1 MARKHK
7 NATEDVSV
15 ELPITPMLD
24 MSFQLMAFFIFT
36 FRPAPSEGQI
46 ALSLP
51 QILGG
56 DIAPPGAT
64 DDTPVTFIVAVEG
77 LANGKI
83 GKLTIREKD
92 GPPGGDVIPPKASEP
107 DPDKAR
113 AAGLGDELK
122 RRRTALAGRPSKVT
136 LEIGNTILH
145 EYVVQ
150 LIDVARQAGFED
162 IAPVPADASKR

>member
-7 NATEDVSV
+7 NVTEDVSV

-46 ALSLP
+46 AMSLP
-51 QILGG
+51 NVEAG
-56 DIAPPGAT
+56 DIAPPSAT
-64 DDTPVTFIVAVEG
+64 DDKPVTFIVTV
-77 LANGKI
+77 ANGDS
-83 GKLTIREKD
+83 GKLGLMTIRDKD
-92 GPPGGDVIPPKASEP
+92 GTDPKGESMGADIERY
-107 DPDKAR
+107 KA
-113 AAGLGDELK
+113 ALHK
-122 RRRTALAGRPSKVT
+122 RRGDLKGRPSKLT
-136 LEIGNTILH
+136 LEIGNAVVH
-145 EYVVQ
+145 DYVVQ